1 MKQPVHTIRFGLI
14 KASIW
19 RNHTK
24 VGDRHVVT
32 VVRLFRNGDVWQEST
47 RYGRDDL
54 PLVSK
59 VMDLA
64 HTWIYQNGGTSE
76 HDGQDTPA
84 SNGQTSQASKQ
95 AADS

>member
-19 RNHTK
+19 RNPTK
-24 VGDRHVVT
+24 AGDRHVVT

-47 RYGRDDL
+47 RFGRDDL

-59 VMDLA
+59 VSDMA
-64 HTWIYQNGGTSE
+64 HSWIYLANGSE
-76 HDGQDTPA
+76 ETPDRP
-84 SNGQTSQASKQ
+84 TWP
-95 AADS
+95 AADGIWNE